1 MQQIAIY
8 DLDRTLLRK
17 PTFTPFLIFA
27 ARIAAPWRLLLLPVW
42 VIAMIGYRLGL
53 YGRKPLKQFG
63 LRLLAGNYLPNAVF
77 APIAADFARQRI
89 IRDYSTAAQHS
100 VRVHREAGARIVIA
114 TAAPEIYACE
124 IARQL
129 GIDDV
134 IATRHLRTDDPA
146 GFMAAFDGENCYGE
160 EKLRRIDFWM
170 QAEALAR
177 ADCHITSYSDHPSD
191 APMLNWSDAAV
202 LITRTA
208 KLTKMAQTNGW
219 AILDFA
225 T

>member
-8 DLDRTLLRK
+8 DLDRTLLRN

-63 LRLLAGNYLPNAVF
+63 LRLFTGNSLPDSIF

-89 IRDYSTAAQHS
+89 ARDYSTAAQRS
-100 VRVHREAGARIVIA
+100 VRVHRGSGARIIIA
-114 TAAPEIYACE
+114 TAAPEIYASE

-134 IATRHLRTDDPA
+134 IATRHLRTADPA
-146 GFMAAFDGENCYGE
+146 GFMEAFDGENCYGE
-160 EKLRRIDFWM
+160 EKLRRIEIWM
-170 QAEALAR
+170 QAQNLAR

-191 APMLNWSDAAV
+191 APMLNWSDAAILV
-202 LITRTA
+202 TRSA
-208 KLTKMAQTNGW
+208 MLTKTAYANGW
-219 AILDFA
+219 VVLDFD
-225 T
+225 